1 MNKKK
6 KKKRMSV
13 KTDKKKHKINNKNT
27 KKFKS
32 LKFKN
37 QITNLSPQI
46 KHKQIQLQK
55 FQMGTYKL
63 IKGNFLLAVK
73 TKQNWRGEKNN
84 SLKFLKKKDL
94 GVKIYISVNI
104 LSFFWKIQLIN
115 FIFSIVVD
123 ARQNHL

>member
-1 MNKKK
+1 
-6 KKKRMSV
+6 
-13 KTDKKKHKINNKNT
+13 
-27 KKFKS
+27 
-32 LKFKN
+32 
-37 QITNLSPQI
+37 
-46 KHKQIQLQK
+46 
-55 FQMGTYKL
+55 MGTYKL

-123 ARQNHL
+123 AR